1 MDSIEQG
8 LLDRARQGDHRA
20 MEEIIVRYE
29 QPVAATVT
37 GILGFSPEV
46 DDIGQETFVRFFRAM
61 GRFRGDSRI
70 GTYIIRI
77 AINLSRTELKRRKR
91 FAGWPEAEF
100 SDGANAV
107 PRSGRSPEADGDSR
121 SLVRKGLQRLEPKFR
136 TVVVLRLISGYSTQE
151 TAKILRLPQGTV
163 LSRLSRGQAKLREII
178 EELSCRHHDGDRERE
193 MIEKERDGQT
203 AQAQQDHR

>member
-1 MDSIEQG
+1 MDQGEQE
-8 LLDRARQGDHRA
+8 LLDRARQGDRRA

-29 QPVAATVT
+29 RPVAATVT
-37 GILGFSPEV
+37 GILGYSPEV

-61 GRFRGDSRI
+61 GGFRGDSRI

-91 FAGWPEAEF
+91 YAGWPEAEVPAG
-100 SDGANAV
+100 DDAV
-107 PRSGRSPEADGDSR
+107 SGRPAAESDRDAKSI
-121 SLVRKGLQRLEPKFR
+121 VRDGLQRLEPKFR
-136 TVVVLRLISGYSTQE
+136 TVLVLRLMSGYSTQE

-178 EELSCRHHDGDRERE
+178 TDLSSR
-193 MIEKERDGQT
+193 Q
-203 AQAQQDHR
+203 

>member
-1 MDSIEQG
+1 
-8 LLDRARQGDHRA
+8 

-29 QPVAATVT
+29 RPVAATVT

-61 GRFRGDSRI
+61 NRFRGDSQI

-91 FAGWPEAEF
+91 FAGWPDSEF
-100 SDGANAV
+100 PDGEDAVSGHGRPSDGN
-107 PRSGRSPEADGDSR
+107 GDAR
-121 SLVRKGLQRLEPKFR
+121 TLVRAGLQRLEPKFR
-136 TVVVLRLISGYSTQE
+136 TVIVLRLISGYSTLE

-178 EELSCRHHDGDRERE
+178 QELSCRHDGDRERE
-193 MIEKERDGQT
+193 TEKERGGHSSRP
-203 AQAQQDHR
+203 AQVPHRAIPPSS

>member
-1 MDSIEQG
+1 MDAIEQG
-8 LLDRARQGDHRA
+8 LLDRARQGDRRA

-29 QPVAATVT
+29 RPVAATVT

-61 GRFRGDSRI
+61 DRFRGDSRI

-91 FAGWPEAEF
+91 FAAWPETEF
-100 SDGANAV
+100 SDGENVV
-107 PRSGRSPEADGDSR
+107 PRPGRSPEDDGDAK
-121 SLVRKGLQRLEPKFR
+121 SLVREGLQKLEPKFR

-178 EELSCRHHDGDRERE
+178 EELSCRQNGN
-193 MIEKERDGQT
+193 
-203 AQAQQDHR
+203 